1 MSTTTNTST
10 PGRRIDNLRTAVGML
25 DAAKMELHKFT
36 PDMDRAYDFAETAFD
51 SIALMR
57 IQDAAAARN
66 VRAAS

>member
-10 PGRRIDNLRTAVGML
+10 TARRVDQLRTAVGML

-57 IQDAAAARN
+57 IQDAAATRN
-66 VRAAS
+66 GRAAS

>member
-10 PGRRIDNLRTAVGML
+10 PGRRVDNLRTAVGML

-51 SIALMR
+51 VIGLMR
-57 IQDAAAARN
+57 IQDAAATRN
-66 VRAAS
+66 GRA